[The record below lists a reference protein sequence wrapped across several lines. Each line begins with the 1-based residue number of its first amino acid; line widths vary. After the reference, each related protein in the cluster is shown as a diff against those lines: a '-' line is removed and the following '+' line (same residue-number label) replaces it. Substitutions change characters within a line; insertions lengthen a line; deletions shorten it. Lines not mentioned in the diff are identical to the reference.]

1 MSGLKHEG
9 SQLPARATRLLSRR
23 LQNTTTSPQHSQNG
37 SDSPRS
43 MDSHQNRMTTPPK
56 ASLREHLKQ
65 RQQLNLQL
73 LNSSSEDLVMD
84 KTLRNSMLQDVS
96 CFKKQLVQLRRIL
109 QESDTLNPFDVLNGQ
124 IFIPTSNLTDNNN
137 KCDDE
142 KENENKKEKKDDE
155 NNVVLTGDQLAMLE
169 DQREELADLRR
180 QVVYLQSQMA
190 DKDRTIRL
198 QQNVIDQ
205 LEREKAKNSSSDT
218 QSSSSDSKTETI
230 NSATQTERLR
240 PMSMGQDCLSSR
252 LTSGQ

>member
-1 MSGLKHEG
+1 MKIAQTIVGVYRFFFLFLQFCETHKLITLCNFFFFR

-109 QESDTLNPFDVLNGQ
+109 QEV
-124 IFIPTSNLTDNNN
+124 
-137 KCDDE
+137 
-142 KENENKKEKKDDE
+142 
-155 NNVVLTGDQLAMLE
+155 
-169 DQREELADLRR
+169 
-180 QVVYLQSQMA
+180 
-190 DKDRTIRL
+190 
-198 QQNVIDQ
+198 
-205 LEREKAKNSSSDT
+205 
-218 QSSSSDSKTETI
+218 SKSI
-230 NSATQTERLR
+230 
-240 PMSMGQDCLSSR
+240 
-252 LTSGQ
+252 